1 MKNTNGL
8 RLLNSTVDL
17 TIWKLCFQKSNL
29 YSILISNW
37 YGSFFTFKINCMPLS
52 IKCSVQMLFLFL
64 VFNACNIVLCNFIF
78 YLSLLNCF
86 HQYCRFLLGINLMA
100 HLFRGHVY
108 NCQSQNQLP
117 LHIGRFFL
125 CPPPHQPM
133 PNQPIKHFL
142 INTHQGWTAFISTK
156 SNGSRV
162 ETIKSISLFSTGVL
176 RLSAGGHFCQRE
188 HFCPA
193 ESFLGPGFPS
203 CTSILS
209 TNMCMIFHLY
219 F

>member
-1 MKNTNGL
+1 M
-8 RLLNSTVDL
+8 
-17 TIWKLCFQKSNL
+17 IQLCFQKSNLL

-37 YGSFFTFKINCMPLS
+37 YGSFSTFEMNVMPLS

-64 VFNACNIVLCNFIF
+64 VFNACHIVLCNLVF
-78 YLSLLNCF
+78 YFSLF
-86 HQYCRFLLGINLMA
+86 HFFGQYCRFLLDTSLMA
-100 HLFRGHVY
+100 HVFRGHVY
-108 NCQSQNQLP
+108 NCQSQNHQLP

-125 CPPPHQPM
+125 CPPPPRPT

-156 SNGSRV
+156 SNESRL
-162 ETIKSISLFSTGVL
+162 ETIKSMSLFSTGVL

-193 ESFLGPGFPS
+193 ESFLSPGFYLN
-203 CTSILS
+203 TVNENVYDIS
-209 TNMCMIFHLY
+209 TFIFNVRVGMDICNL
-219 F
+219 